1 MAITSITTLAG
12 LRSRIRFISGINAE
26 EISDDELD
34 LVISISSE
42 LDEAQL
48 FGVLHAIAVTQPEVK
63 KYIEDNY

>member
-1 MAITSITTLAG
+1 MMAITKQEMLDKIEERKTEANTKLTNLLANG
-12 LRSRIRFISGINAE
+12 
-26 EISDDELD
+26 D
-34 LVISISSE
+34 ISSE

>member
-1 MAITSITTLAG
+1 MAITKQEMLDKIEERKTESKTRLDNILANG
-12 LRSRIRFISGINAE
+12 DISN
-26 EISDDELD
+26 
-34 LVISISSE
+34 E

>member
-1 MAITSITTLAG
+1 MLDKIEERKTESKTKLDNLLANG
-12 LRSRIRFISGINAE
+12 
-26 EISDDELD
+26 D
-34 LVISISSE
+34 ISSE

>member
-1 MAITSITTLAG
+1 MLSATNFLTLTKYQG
-12 LRSRIRFISGINAE
+12 VDPEYNTYNG
-26 EISDDELD
+26 D
-34 LVISISSE
+34 ISSE